1 MKKIKS
7 SIFAAMAIGA
17 AATLSSFA
25 DIGVVD
31 METLIK
37 MHPRS
42 STDRAILEQYVK
54 DYQADKDDI
63 LASIQ
68 KETAVFEDLRK
79 AAEDVSLS
87 EKALEEKRALAKAQI
102 IKIRQ
107 LEKKARE
114 MAAGRQKELTSQE
127 LHMRQRV
134 VSELR
139 DIVAEI
145 AKKKDLDLV
154 LDSTGL
160 GIGGYSPVIYNAEK
174 YDITDDVIKKMPTEK
189 E

>member
-1 MKKIKS
+1 MKKVKS
-7 SIFAAMAIGA
+7 SVLAAVVISA
-17 AATLSSFA
+17 AAAISSFA

-37 MHPRS
+37 MHPRTA
-42 STDRAILEQYVK
+42 TDRAILEQYVQ

-68 KETAVFEDLRK
+68 KETAAFEELRK

-102 IKIRQ
+102 LKIRQ

-114 MAAGRQKELTSQE
+114 MAADRQKELSSQE
-127 LHMRQRV
+127 LRMRQRV
-134 VSELR
+134 VSDLR

-145 AKKKDLDLV
+145 AKKKNLDLV
-154 LDSTGL
+154 LDSTGI

-174 YDITDDVIKKMPTEK
+174 YDITDDVIKKMPKEK